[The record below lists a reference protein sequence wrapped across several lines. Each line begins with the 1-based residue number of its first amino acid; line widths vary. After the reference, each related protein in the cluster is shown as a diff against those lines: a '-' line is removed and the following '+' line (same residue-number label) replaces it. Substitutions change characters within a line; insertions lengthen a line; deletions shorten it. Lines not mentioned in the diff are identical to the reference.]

1 MSDDS
6 SYEVGYG
13 KTPEHTRFRKNDGR
27 PRGKRPRG
35 SKNTKT
41 LIRKAHAKTV
51 RVKDKDGR
59 VKRRSRLEHMVEVDA
74 NEAFTDARTRW
85 RNIET
90 AMSLDAEDEARAAMR
105 AHDALVAE
113 DELIINRYLD
123 SLADPPPPPPPQS
136 VSPEPQKED

>member
-1 MSDDS
+1 MSDDTDK
-6 SYEVGYG
+6 VGYANPP
-13 KTPEHTRFRKNDGR
+13 KHTQFAKGDGR
-27 PRGKRPRG
+27 PRGRRPAG
-35 SKNTKT
+35 GKNTKT

-74 NEAFTDARTRW
+74 TEAFTDSRTRW

-113 DELIINRYLD
+113 DELIISRYLD
-123 SLADPPPPPPPQS
+123 ALADPPPCPAGPGCSTKPS
-136 VSPEPQKED
+136 EGG